1 MPRTVK
7 VVAFDAKPF
16 ERGSLR
22 KSEQSGDRSS
32 AGTFKTQMGIGVS
45 ISDKEAFK
53 DRFTAKFAEIRR
65 SLKLGEQL
73 PICPSSRLRSFGD
86 EKAAELGGQLVDSV
100 QDLIEDVHCFFVIL
114 PPDNPSTVRVGGA
127 GGATMEIPTW
137 LFVKNLGPMLS
148 YMTAQDYLYKRSGMG
163 MKDTEF
169 HIDAFISK
177 RTKSWD
183 ILVDKVD
190 PKVFWRGDECNPFIA
205 CADILTFL
213 TDAKLRRQHLKLN
226 RQNVTKVWKGH
237 EFETTAH
244 YVTRNALAIHAWYTN
259 EAIDAWPYVARP
271 TVFLAVD
278 SMARDRQ
285 AGSGGGDAAPDPA
298 AAGPEG
304 AEQPKTAS
312 KVFAKSAVYA
322 AAVRYAFNHSGSFK
336 LFNRYEDSAHVH
348 DHDVFVYAGPESER
362 IGRVLQ
368 DTSRVKVMSG
378 LELRDKVEKVEKQS

>member
-1 MPRTVK
+1 MK

-22 KSEQSGDRSS
+22 RNEQSGDCDS
-32 AGTFKTQMGIGVS
+32 ARTFKTQMGIGVA
-45 ISDKEAFK
+45 ISDKEAFR
-53 DRFTAKFAEIRR
+53 DRFTAKFAEIRGR
-65 SLKLGEQL
+65 LKLGEQL

-86 EKAAELGGQLVDSV
+86 EKAAELGRQLVDSV

-114 PPDNPSTVRVGGA
+114 PPANPSTVRVGRGRY
-127 GGATMEIPTW
+127 MSDEIPTW

-148 YMTAQDYLYKRSGMG
+148 YMTAQDYLYSHSGM
-163 MKDTEF
+163 DVTNTEF
-169 HIDAFISK
+169 HIDSFSSK
-177 RTKSWD
+177 RTRAWD
-183 ILVDKVD
+183 ILVDKVE

-205 CADILTFL
+205 CADILAFL
-213 TDAKLRRQHLKLN
+213 TDAKLRRQRLKLTP
-226 RQNVTKVWKGH
+226 QNVTKVWKGRA
-237 EFETTAH
+237 FKTTAH
-244 YVTRNALAIHAWYTN
+244 YVTRNALAIHAWYTD

-285 AGSGGGDAAPDPA
+285 AGSGGGGDAGPDPV
-298 AAGPEG
+298 AAGSEG
-304 AEQPKTAS
+304 AEQPRTAS

-336 LFNRYEDSAHVH
+336 FFSRYEDSAHVH

-378 LELRDKVEKVEKQS
+378 LELRDKVEKEEKEQS